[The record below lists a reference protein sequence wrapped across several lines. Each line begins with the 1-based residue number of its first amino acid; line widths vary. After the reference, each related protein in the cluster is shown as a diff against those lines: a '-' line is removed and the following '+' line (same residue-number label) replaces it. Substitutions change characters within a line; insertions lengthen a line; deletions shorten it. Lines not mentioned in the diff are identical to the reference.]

1 MTGAL
6 VAAALA
12 GLVLGSFASLAA
24 YRLPRGQGIAR
35 GRSRCPACGHALGP
49 RDLVPVL
56 SWLALGGRCRYC
68 AAQVPVRY
76 PLIELATAALFVL
89 AVLARGA
96 GPEAV
101 MLCALALGLVIAS
114 VADLDRQVI
123 PDLVLAALLPLGLG
137 YRASLGLPWSDTVAG
152 LVAALALASALRW
165 LGARLA
171 GREALGLG
179 DVKLLAVAGAWV
191 GLAAL
196 PWFLVAAGALGLGL
210 ALVWRLPR
218 RNSRGRRLGAET
230 FPFGP
235 ALAAALYAAVLWP
248 ALS

>member
-24 YRLPRGQGIAR
+24 WRLPRGEGIVR
-35 GRSRCPACGHALGP
+35 GRSRCPACGHALGV

-68 AAQVPVRY
+68 GAPVPLRY
-76 PLIELATAALFVL
+76 PLIEVATAALFVL

-96 GPEAV
+96 GLESA
-101 MLCALALGLVIAS
+101 MLCALALGLVIAAA
-114 VADLDRQVI
+114 ADLDRQVI
-123 PDLVLAALLPLGLG
+123 PDLVLLVLLPLGLG
-137 YRASLGLPWSDTVAG
+137 YRAALGLPWSDTVGG
-152 LVAALALASALRW
+152 LVAALALAGALRW
-165 LGARLA
+165 LGARLR

-196 PWFLVAAGALGLGL
+196 PWFLVAAGVLGL
-210 ALVWRLPR
+210 ALALAWRR
-218 RNSRGRRLGAET
+218 HGGET

-235 ALAAALYAAVLWP
+235 ALAAALYGAVLWSAP
-248 ALS
+248 WSAPG